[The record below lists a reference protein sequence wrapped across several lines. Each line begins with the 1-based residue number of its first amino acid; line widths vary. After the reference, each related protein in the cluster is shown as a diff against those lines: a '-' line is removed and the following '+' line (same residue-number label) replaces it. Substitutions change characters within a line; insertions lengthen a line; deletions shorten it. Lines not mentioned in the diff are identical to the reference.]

1 MQIDDEEQS
10 LEQDSQ
16 EEQSGLEN
24 TTPEHESESV
34 QWYPDGPDDI
44 AHPEQDAADD
54 MVLSVDELP
63 PKEYTDGFNNAYILA
78 AEEPKLL
85 EDIVRGLNP
94 SGIYFDGFFAGK
106 DQWKHEQEKEQENE
120 LAQLRSRGKDKDRE
134 FER

>member
-1 MQIDDEEQS
+1 MQNDDDEQS

-16 EEQSGLEN
+16 DEQSGLEN
-24 TTPEHESESV
+24 TTPEQEQESV
-34 QWYPDGPDDI
+34 QLYPDGPDDLESSE
-44 AHPEQDAADD
+44 HTADEI
-54 MVLSVDELP
+54 VLTADENP

-78 AEEPKLL
+78 SEEPELL

-94 SGIYFDGFFAGK
+94 SSVFLEGLFAGK
-106 DQWKHEQEKEQENE
+106 DQWNHEQEKEQENE

>member
-24 TTPEHESESV
+24 TTPEQEPEGV

-44 AHPEQDAADD
+44 EPPVHDATDD
-54 MVLSVDELP
+54 MVLSADENP
-63 PKEYTDGFNNAYILA
+63 PKEYTDGFNNAYLIA
-78 AEEPKLL
+78 AEEPELL

-94 SGIYFDGFFAGK
+94 SSIYLEGFFAGK
-106 DQWKHEQEKEQENE
+106 DQWKHEQVKDQENE